1 MSSFGAKEPWME
13 PMNRF
18 LTAHRQQFKEFIDT
32 ICSVSPELDVS
43 SAIPPSY
50 ATPITILARL
60 PPTSREGF
68 PSLPYLIDHARAFAE
83 LVTLWLDCT
92 ARTDKHQIIDG
103 DVSGFHE
110 LCVGLQQ
117 RTKECLA
124 KAEQAERPSSHFS
137 FKWEELLEQ
146 LEDHPPTQT
155 RKPSFSLFPRQ
166 PNSRFMHTNRVRD
179 SGDFEE
185 AEEGV
190 PEARINH
197 KPKDLTK
204 HKLSGLVGGFRR
216 KARRGLITSSGD
228 DK

>member
-32 ICSVSPELDVS
+32 ICSVSPEHDIS
-43 SAIPPSY
+43 SMIPPSY

-68 PSLPYLIDHARAFAE
+68 PSLPYLIDHARAFAA
-83 LVTLWLDCT
+83 LVTLWLDCV
-92 ARTDKHQIIDG
+92 ARGSSHHTMSG
-103 DVSGFHE
+103 DILRFHE

-124 KAEQAERPSSHFS
+124 KAEQADRPSGPSS
-137 FKWEELLEQ
+137 FKQEELSDQ
-146 LEDHPPTQT
+146 PEDHHPVQPH
-155 RKPSFSLFPRQ
+155 KPSFSLFPRL
-166 PNSRFMHTNRVRD
+166 PNNHPPSPDWVRVR
-179 SGDFEE
+179 GAGEETEE
-185 AEEGV
+185 AISEVAISHKSEGPV
-190 PEARINH
+190 
-197 KPKDLTK
+197 K
-204 HKLSGLVGGFRR
+204 HKLSGFVGGFRR
-216 KARRGLITSSGD
+216 KTRRGLTTSSED